1 MSDIVDSPHSSDVTV
16 NRDGRVLIPKQ
27 VRQELGLDAGATLV
41 LSVEDGRVILE
52 SRDQLIARIRREV
65 TDAWQGD
72 TDQSAADELIS
83 QRRAEAAAED
93 AE

>member
-1 MSDIVDSPHSSDVTV
+1 M
-16 NRDGRVLIPKQ
+16 LIPKQ

-72 TDQSAADELIS
+72 TDQSASDELIS